1 MKDSEQPMGVVWEQ
15 KFEEKRRSGD
25 KVDIGNFAQ
34 KAIGICEAGVHPQ
47 LVFGRRKVH
56 GNA

>member
-1 MKDSEQPMGVVWEQ
+1 MGVVWEQ